1 MARTK
6 RTYKRSNHTGD
17 CPLPGTRSHE
27 GRCQDIVLEKS
38 DSVVETTEPTTKGGF
53 LSRRRSGKS
62 PRVRLAVG
70 KSAKKQT
77 EKVELG
83 DLRSNE
89 SFLLELTNETN
100 LVGFSVQL
108 EKQAVSYTKFSYA
121 EDSDYDNGDLIL
133 HWKPNCD
140 FQVHNDGLGSTPSD
154 DYTVIMLPN
163 NCLEIDELQDVTL
176 GEILDSENHI

>member
-1 MARTK
+1 M
-6 RTYKRSNHTGD
+6 GD
-17 CPLPGTRSHE
+17 CPLPGVRSHE

-38 DSVVETTEPTTKGGF
+38 DSVVETTEPTTTKGGF

-62 PRVRLAVG
+62 PKVIRG

-77 EKVELG
+77 EKVELS

-89 SFLLELTNETN
+89 SFILELTNETN

-121 EDSDYDNGDLIL
+121 EESDYDNGDLIL

>member
-1 MARTK
+1 MASLL
-6 RTYKRSNHTGD
+6 RS
-17 CPLPGTRSHE
+17 
-27 GRCQDIVLEKS
+27 
-38 DSVVETTEPTTKGGF
+38 
-53 LSRRRSGKS
+53 
-62 PRVRLAVG
+62 RL
-70 KSAKKQT
+70 K
-77 EKVELG
+77 KVELSD

-89 SFLLELTNETN
+89 SFILELTNETN